1 MILTGSVNVVRNSLA
16 CSMRSFYSSEIGE
29 ANEFFIKGFGV
40 IYTEVNLLLNY
51 LVVYAAGVVVV
62 FGLEFS
68 DSTDVFDDVGYQ
80 ESGFGP

>member
-1 MILTGSVNVVRNSLA
+1 
-16 CSMRSFYSSEIGE
+16 MRSFYSSEIGE

-51 LVVYAAGVVVV
+51 LVVYAAGVVFVFV

-80 ESGFGP
+80 ESGFEP